1 MKILV
6 DECLPGYLTSLF
18 PASSAV
24 TVQEAGWSSL
34 KNGPLLKLAEDTFDV
49 FLTADQNLRYQQNLK
64 GRKIAV
70 ILFPS
75 NRLPVVKEYEEKLRQ
90 ALSQI
95 KPGAFVELKTFQD
108 SLNRASD
115 ATSEPAPD
123 AAPSAHQG

>member
-6 DECLPGYLTSLF
+6 DECLPSYLKSLF
-18 PASSAV
+18 PASSAE

-75 NRLPVVKEYEEKLRQ
+75 NRLPVVKEYEKLLRQ

-95 KPGAFVELKTFQD
+95 KPGAFVELKTLQD
-108 SLNRASD
+108 SSNKAS
-115 ATSEPAPD
+115 ATSEPAPNAD
-123 AAPSAHQG
+123 SSAHQG

>member
-6 DECLPGYLTSLF
+6 DECLPSYLKTLF
-18 PASSAV
+18 PASSAA
-24 TVQEAGWSSL
+24 TVQDAGWSSL
-34 KNGPLLKLAEDTFDV
+34 KNGPLLKLAEDAFDV

-75 NRLPVVKEYEEKLRQ
+75 NRLPIVKEYEEKLRQ

-95 KPGAFVELKTFQD
+95 QPGAFVELKTLQD
-108 SLNRASD
+108 SSNKISD
-115 ATSEPAPD
+115 ATSESVPGAD
-123 AAPSAHQG
+123 SSGHQD